1 VAADRAGTAI
11 GKVELQRRPDAP
23 GMPVRLAPRPAFLAG
38 RERLLAELD
47 VRLAAGPGQSGPR
60 LVALCGLGGV
70 GKTSVAVEYAHRHL
84 AEVGVCWQF
93 SAGDPAMLEAEFAVM
108 AAQLGAREVID
119 PRDPVASVHGVLA
132 RAQARWLVIFDNAP
146 DQLSVQ
152 RFVPPAGNGQ
162 GLVTTQSQHWPSGHA
177 LDVPVL
183 DIGVAADFLV
193 SRTGDADRAAAGELA
208 ARLGGLP
215 LALEQAAAY
224 ILATGTTLASY
235 LPLFRARQ
243 ADLLARG
250 EASMHPEDVVA
261 TLGLALS
268 RLAART
274 PTAVGLARLL
284 AFLAPEPVPV
294 GLLLGGSLPPQM
306 PDAEVGTA
314 IGPLLGDLVMAGD
327 AIAELRR
334 YSLVSMAG
342 DGLALMH
349 RLVQFIARGQ
359 LSAEAAGQ
367 WEQVAATLIERAV
380 PVDPEQPGAWIA
392 CALLLPHAQA
402 VLDLTS
408 DGMLRIARYLGFSGN
423 YPAARDLFQ
432 KIAAARIDSDAY
444 GPDHPD
450 TLTSRVNL
458 AFWTGAAGDAAGARD
473 QCGALVPIHER
484 VQGLEHSDT
493 LTIRHQFARWTGAAG
508 DAAGARDAFAALLPV
523 RERVEGPEHEEALTT
538 RHSLAYYIG
547 EAGDAAG
554 ARDAFAALLP
564 TIERVQGREH
574 LDTLSARHELAYWTG
589 EAGDAAE
596 ARNAFAALLPIIERV
611 QGPEHPAAL
620 RARQQLARWTALTGN
635 VDGALDHFAALL
647 PVRERILGPDHPE
660 TLATRASLVHWTGVR
675 RDSAS

>member
-162 GLVTTQSQHWPSGHA
+162 VLVTTQSQHWPSGHA

-473 QCGALVPIHER
+473 
-484 VQGLEHSDT
+484 
-493 LTIRHQFARWTGAAG
+493 
-508 DAAGARDAFAALLPV
+508 AFAALLPV